1 MQTFVSLPYDV
12 LDDLKL
18 ICVLANFVKSV
29 QGLLR
34 VFKVLFLLQM
44 MCLMT

>member
-1 MQTFVSLPYDV
+1 MSSSDDV
-12 LDDLKL
+12 LDDLKM
-18 ICVLANFVKSV
+18 ICLLADRVKSV

-34 VFKVLFLLQM
+34 VFKVLFLLQV